1 MSTEMVVLLA
11 VAVGAVAQAVTG
23 LGFALVCSPFLVSA
37 LGPREGVRL
46 VLVLSAVVNLV
57 VLVRDH
63 DGVRRSDLLHLLVPA
78 ALVTPVMSA
87 MVRRL
92 DPTALAVTAA
102 ATTVVAAGALAAGV
116 EVRRA
121 AGRMGAVAAGAVSG
135 GLNVIAGVSGPPVAL
150 YALNSAW
157 PQRQLRSTLQAYF
170 LALNLVALAFLGLP
184 RLTLHPVA
192 GLALGLVAGPALAGR
207 VPEGWARAGTLSL
220 AAAGGLATI
229 ARALL

>member
-1 MSTEMVVLLA
+1 VTTDLMVLLA
-11 VAVGAVAQAVTG
+11 VAAGAVAQAVTG

-37 LGPREGVRL
+37 LGAREGVRL
-46 VLVLSAVVNLV
+46 LLVLSAVVNLV
-57 VLVRDH
+57 VLARDH
-63 DGVRRSDLLHLLVPA
+63 DGVRRGDLMRLLVPA
-78 ALVTPVMSA
+78 ALVTPLMAAV
-87 MVRRL
+87 VRRV
-92 DPTALAVTAA
+92 DATALAVAAA
-102 ATTVVAAGALAAGV
+102 ATTVVAAIALAAGL

-121 AGRMGAVAAGAVSG
+121 AGRAGAVVAGAVSG
-135 GLNVIAGVSGPPVAL
+135 GLNVIAGISGPPVAL

-170 LALNLVALAFLGLP
+170 LALNLVAMAFLGLP
-184 RLTLHPVA
+184 RLTAYPVA
-192 GLALGLVAGPALAGR
+192 GLVLGLVAGPRLAGR